1 MRFSQGAPH
10 GSFLTELF
18 ETAHAAAVSD
28 GAIRSQL
35 EIFDRELRSQAVP
48 SFTEIPPDAAEIKRR
63 AQQVQVQSSCRF
75 TRRGP
80 WAVSR
85 ISPSQDLI
93 DKEAAK
99 VAHNKEAASV
109 TTTMLVADAPVISG
123 GYSGNA
129 SAHASSSRTFQ
140 MFSPETVRACCWALA
155 VCLCIAVAACARVR
169 VRCLGDPCVRDGH
182 SSCELCVSV
191 SAPVWY

>member
-1 MRFSQGAPH
+1 MARSLPSCLRRHMLRPSLTAPFGLSSKSSIGSCTPRPLQASPTSPRMPRRSRDGHSKSRFNPR
-10 GSFLTELF
+10 
-18 ETAHAAAVSD
+18 AV
-28 GAIRSQL
+28 L
-35 EIFDRELRSQAVP
+35 
-48 SFTEIPPDAAEIKRR
+48 
-63 AQQVQVQSSCRF
+63 
-75 TRRGP
+75 RGP